1 MEKVDKYIGE
11 LLYEHDCVIVPSFGG
26 FVANY
31 ASAKINAAKHSFS
44 PPSKNLVFNKNL
56 KTNDGLLANHI
67 AVAGKSNYPQAL
79 KYIHEFVDVTQAE
92 LKKGKKVTFENIGVF
107 SLDIERNIQFEP
119 STHNFLQEAFGLP
132 AFQAKAIQRDTVAKQ
147 LKKEFKD
154 RSAIPQEKRKINV
167 KRVVALTIAVPLIAA
182 LFWIPLK
189 TDLLKNID
197 YSSLNPF
204 AHKTEKPIA
213 ENKNNSEEK
222 GVAATTKENA
232 TKENTLTTTV
242 ENVVKPVVADSTSVS
257 LATVTPNDLKF
268 HLVAGCFQIETNAIN
283 FVNSLREKNID
294 ASIIGKNDKG
304 LFVVSCG
311 NFATRNE
318 AVNNLKILR
327 QQQPD
332 AWLYRNN

>member
-31 ASAKINAAKHSFS
+31 TSAKVNAAKHSFS
-44 PPSKNLVFNKNL
+44 PPSKSLVFNKNL

-67 AVAGKSNYPQAL
+67 AISEKSNYPQAL

-92 LKKGKKVTFENIGVF
+92 LKKGKKVTFDNIGVF

-119 STHNFLQEAFGLP
+119 STHNYLQEAFGLP
-132 AFQAKAIQRDTVAKQ
+132 QFQAKAIQRDTVAKQ

-154 RSAIPQEKRKINV
+154 RSAIPQEKRKINI

-189 TDLLKNID
+189 TDLLKNVD
-197 YSSLNPF
+197 YASLNPF
-204 AHKTEKPIA
+204 AKKEKPI
-213 ENKNNSEEK
+213 EVNKNNSED
-222 GVAATTKENA
+222 VVLPTKENA
-232 TKENTLTTTV
+232 SKENTLTTTA
-242 ENVVKPVVADSTSVS
+242 ENIVKPVVADSTSVAS
-257 LATVTPNDLKF
+257 TTKLPDELKF
-268 HLVAGCFQIETNAIN
+268 HLVAGCFQIESNAVN
-283 FVNSLREKNID
+283 FVNTLREKNIE

-311 NFATRNE
+311 NYATRNE
-318 AVNNLKILR
+318 ATNNLKILR

-332 AWLYRNN
+332 AWLYKNN